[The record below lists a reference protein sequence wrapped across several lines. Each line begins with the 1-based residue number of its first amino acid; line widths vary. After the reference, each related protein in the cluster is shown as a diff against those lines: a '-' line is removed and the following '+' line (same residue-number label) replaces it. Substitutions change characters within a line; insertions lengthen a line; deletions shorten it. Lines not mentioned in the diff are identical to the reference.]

1 MRISRTLIV
10 ATALLAG
17 RNAVAQETVGVS
29 GSDVQYPTAR
39 QIKVGDKPMRL
50 KLTGAGMRKKVI
62 FNVYTVG
69 CYIQE
74 DFTGKSAEDLA
85 GTDTFKQLHLVLQR
99 SLSGETMAQAF
110 SDAIRANYGDE
121 FNAEIDKLTA
131 LIKAYDV
138 EKGDQVWIT
147 YHPGYGLNVN
157 LVGKKDEFIKGTK
170 FGKAVWDIYLGPKN
184 VGEAVK
190 KALISRL

>member
-1 MRISRTLIV
+1 LIV
-10 ATALLAG
+10 AAALLAG
-17 RNAVAQETVGVS
+17 RSAIAQETIGVA

-39 QIKVGDKPMRL
+39 QIKVGDKPMKL

-69 CYIQE
+69 CYIQD
-74 DFTGKSAEDLA
+74 DFAGKSAEDLA

-99 SLSGETMAQAF
+99 SVAGEDKARAF
-110 SDAIRANYGDE
+110 RDAIRAIYGDE
-121 FNAEIDKLTA
+121 FTVEMDKLTA
-131 LIKAYDV
+131 LIKAHDV
-138 EKGDQVWIT
+138 DKGDQVWIT

-184 VGEAVK
+184 VGENVK
-190 KALISRL
+190 KALVSRL